1 MNPVSTDKQ
10 LEKQR
15 KKQIT
20 NMSYDPQNQRMSP
33 EAIIKKA
40 IVGNV
45 EARVFMVMV

>member
-1 MNPVSTDKQ
+1 MYNITALGYTNK
-10 LEKQR
+10 R